1 MRPCSQSL
9 EKLSNFCFKFL
20 GYIYKEVGSGWW
32 EDVAEV
38 TKFRA
43 ISLIFVHGFW
53 EGVFFD
59 PMHIRL

>member
-1 MRPCSQSL
+1 MSVMRPCSQSL

-38 TKFRA
+38 TKFRV
-43 ISLIFVHGFW
+43 ISLIFVDGFW
-53 EGVFFD
+53 EGLCFL
-59 PMHIRL
+59 I